1 MGRLLALDGSG
12 AKQGASHGDET
23 DVSVAPSLLPQHLKP
38 IGQAFNLFAGNRIEE
53 GTQER
58 DVAAHPGSQNSGPN
72 QLPSPSSRNVRRIEI
87 VTHHWICRAPER
99 QALGE
104 EDGVGGGWFVMSD
117 EFVQV
122 VVESVF

>member
-1 MGRLLALDGSG
+1 MARERSKGLPMD
-12 AKQGASHGDET
+12 DET

-38 IGQAFNLFAGNRIEE
+38 IGQAFNLFAGNRIEK

-58 DVAAHPGSQNSGPN
+58 GVADPSGVPELRPEPAP
-72 QLPSPSSRNVRRIEI
+72 LPVLEKRQAIEI
-87 VTHHWICRAPER
+87 ATHHWICRAPER

-104 EDGVGGGWFVMSD
+104 EDRVGGGRVVISD

-122 VVESVF
+122 VVENVF